1 MSLNFW
7 TIFLQLF
14 QKKRNHHQSIID
26 VKLLNILGFSPKN
39 TQLFI
44 EALTPRSAQLK
55 SNTGY
60 AFNYERLEFLGDA
73 MLGAVIADYLYINA
87 PHEREGYLTKM
98 RSKIVSRK
106 NLNKIGNELGLAN
119 LIDENIK
126 KNITLGANINGD
138 MFESLVGAI
147 YEDQGFDITKSFI
160 YKTVI
165 IPYVDLNSLET
176 RISRYKSLMLEWS
189 QKNKIALSFN
199 TLEENN
205 AENTRIFAS
214 YLSLDGK
221 EVSKGRGTSK
231 KKAEEKAAK
240 RAYYNFQKKINP

>member
-1 MSLNFW
+1 MSQNFW
-7 TIFLQLF
+7 TNFLHLF
-14 QKKRNHHQSIID
+14 QKKRKHQTID
-26 VKLLNILGFSPKN
+26 AKLLNILGFSPKN
-39 TQLFI
+39 TKLFI

-98 RSKIVSRK
+98 RSKIVSRR
-106 NLNKIGNELGLAN
+106 NLNKIGTELGLIR
-119 LIDENIK
+119 LIDDDIK
-126 KNITLGANINGD
+126 KNITLGANISGD

-147 YEDQGFDITKSFI
+147 YEDQGFNITKDFI
-160 YKTVI
+160 YRTVI
-165 IPYVDLNSLET
+165 TPYVDLNSLEN
-176 RISRYKSLMLEWS
+176 RISSYKSLILEWA
-189 QKNKIALSFN
+189 QKNKIALSFT
-199 TLEENN
+199 TLEEDN
-205 AENTRIFAS
+205 AENIRIFAS
-214 YLSLDGK
+214 ALSLNGK

-240 RAYYNFQKKINP
+240 RAYFNFQRKINQ